1 MTVWQS
7 ICYEVDE
14 EAFIEYFLKHYDEG
28 SKDEIMDAIEY
39 DITNYHPVFIHKGVE
54 DDEWVFDELEEEQL
68 IKALKARLKE
78 REKK

>member
-1 MTVWQS
+1 MIVWHS

-28 SKDEIMDAIEY
+28 SRDEIMDAIEY
-39 DITNYHPVFIHKGVE
+39 DLTNYDPVFIHKGVE

-78 REKK
+78 REEK

>member
-1 MTVWQS
+1 
-7 ICYEVDE
+7 
-14 EAFIEYFLKHYDEG
+14 
-28 SKDEIMDAIEY
+28 MDAIEY